1 MSREAENRIYSAVYD
16 ISYFQHTR
24 SAQLP
29 CFIRWKDLA
38 IPPFVHATT
47 LRKHF
52 MTQEIPRT
60 ILASFSGTIRSRIL
74 AYSGGLRQT
83 WLKQFMDSKRVS
95 VVSAEPPSAHAG
107 AAIKADY
114 KSNFVTQMLRSVFC
128 LCPAGWATWTPRVF
142 EALALGCIPVIVGS
156 PTTHTRAVAMP
167 FEDAGVD
174 WSSLALF
181 ISYRQ
186 ATRGLLEVL
195 DAVPTRKVHQ
205 MQAAISRA
213 WTHFVYPERL
223 YETHSR
229 RGGGAMHWVI
239 EHLRKRLPSSLRV

>member
-1 MSREAENRIYSAVYD
+1 MRNAE
-16 ISYFQHTR
+16 
-24 SAQLP
+24 LP
-29 CFIRWKDLA
+29 CFIRWKDLP
-38 IPPFVHATT
+38 IPPFVEVMT
-47 LRKHF
+47 LRKQF
-52 MTQEIPRT
+52 MTQEISRT

-83 WLKQFMDSKRVS
+83 WLKQFRGSKRVS
-95 VVSAEPPSAHAG
+95 VVSAEPPPAHAG
-107 AAIKADY
+107 AAMKADY
-114 KSNFVTQMLRSVFC
+114 KSNFVTQMLQSVFC
-128 LCPAGWATWTPRVF
+128 LCPAGWATWTPRVY

-156 PTTHTRAVAMP
+156 PTAHTRAMAMP

-174 WSSLALF
+174 WTSLALF

-186 ATRGLLEVL
+186 ATHGLLEVL
-195 DAVPTRKVHQ
+195 DAVPSAKVRQ

-229 RGGGAMHWVI
+229 QGGGAMHWVI
-239 EHLRKRLPSSLRV
+239 EQLKKRLPSSLRV